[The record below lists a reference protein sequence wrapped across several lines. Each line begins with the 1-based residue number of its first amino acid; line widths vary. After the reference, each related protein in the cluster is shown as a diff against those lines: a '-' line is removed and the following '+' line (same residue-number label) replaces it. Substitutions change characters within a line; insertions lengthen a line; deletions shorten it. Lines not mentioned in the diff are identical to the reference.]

1 MKELY
6 QQVPPWSWT
15 LEKRLEYATQRFEKL
30 VEIYPALAEKWLW
43 EVESLEMKIIKRDQ
57 ASHQ

>member
-1 MKELY
+1 M
-6 QQVPPWSWT
+6 
-15 LEKRLEYATQRFEKL
+15 EKRLEYATQRFEKL